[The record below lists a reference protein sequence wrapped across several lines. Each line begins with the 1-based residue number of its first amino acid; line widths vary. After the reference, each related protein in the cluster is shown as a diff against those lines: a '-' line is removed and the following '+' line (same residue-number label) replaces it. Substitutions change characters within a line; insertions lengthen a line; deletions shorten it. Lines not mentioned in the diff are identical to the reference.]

1 MRIRQQAN
9 HHAAQYLADRMK
21 TAKLAQKFAL
31 ILAISFLIAGAASAQ
46 TLTKAPLTKAPSTAV
61 IDAAVL
67 HNENLTTQLL
77 ERGSLL
83 GTTTVVRPF
92 ADYEEAGYVF
102 VNGDFQFSSR
112 EAKEAIAKNLPKD
125 MVLVVFVDDASGSRA
140 TALRASYSKLLPPDR
155 LKIIELED
163 ASTGFWARDG
173 LPVPVIDTKTDALAL
188 VDARYYYSFEPDQ
201 AVSAMFGSSM
211 TSHKFNFEG
220 GNFMANHQGHCII
233 VNNRM
238 HAKIPDAIFETQY
251 GCKKLQRLPHIS
263 GIGHIDEHVR
273 FISEDTVLS
282 DLPEYKKDLEAAGLK
297 VVMLPQPEGE
307 LETYVNSLIINGVAI
322 VPVYDEATDQ
332 AALDIYTKAGF
343 KAIPADSSSLSN
355 DGQGS
360 IHCIT
365 MTYPPTPFKTLLKN
379 LNAKELR

>member
-1 MRIRQQAN
+1 MRSN
-9 HHAAQYLADRMK
+9 LKSGLK
-21 TAKLAQKFAL
+21 TSPKLRTPALVL

-46 TLTKAPLTKAPSTAV
+46 LAKKPMTKTPSQAV
-61 IDAAVL
+61 MDAAIL
-67 HNENLTTQLL
+67 HNEKLTTQLI

-102 VNGDFQFSSR
+102 INGDFQFSSR
-112 EAKEAIAKNLPKD
+112 EAKEAIARNLPKD
-125 MVLVVFVDDASGSRA
+125 MTLVIYVDDAGGSRA
-140 TALRASYSKLLPPDR
+140 TSIRNSFSKLMAPDR

-173 LPVPVIDTKTDALAL
+173 LPVPVIDTKTDGLAF

-201 AVSAMFGSSM
+201 AVASMFGGSM
-211 TSHKFNFEG
+211 TSHKYNFEG
-220 GNFMANHQGHCII
+220 GNFMANHKGHCII

-251 GCKKLQRLPHIS
+251 GCQKLQRLQHVS

-282 DLPEYKKDLEAAGLK
+282 DLPEYKTELEASGLK
-297 VVMLPQPEGE
+297 VIMLPRPENE
-307 LETYVNSLIINGVAI
+307 LETYVNSLVINGVAI
-322 VPVYDEATDQ
+322 VPVYGESNDQ
-332 AALDIYTKAGF
+332 VALDIYTKAGL
-343 KAIPADSSSLSN
+343 KAVPADSSSLSN

-365 MTYPPTPFKTLLKN
+365 MTYPPTPFKTLLKS
-379 LNAKELR
+379 LNAKEVP